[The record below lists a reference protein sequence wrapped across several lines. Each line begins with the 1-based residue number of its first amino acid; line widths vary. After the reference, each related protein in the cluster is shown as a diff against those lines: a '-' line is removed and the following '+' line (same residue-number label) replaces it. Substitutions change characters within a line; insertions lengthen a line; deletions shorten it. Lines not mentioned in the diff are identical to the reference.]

1 MNSPPQA
8 LPYLDTKPVG
18 AAGFYTAINATFRF
32 ILGRFGKEGLLRYWE
47 DIGSRYYRPVTE
59 RWSAGGLPAVAEYWR
74 AFFVAEPGAEVE
86 VQELGEHVEV
96 KIVDP
101 QTNDIVPVNT
111 PGEICTRGYNTML
124 GYWNQP
130 DKTSEIISEDGWIR
144 SG

>member
-1 MNSPPQA
+1 MTECSPTTFMT
-8 LPYLDTKPVG
+8 LPNDSFDLRCSTVG
-18 AAGFYTAINATFRF
+18 Y
-32 ILGRFGKEGLLRYWE
+32 
-47 DIGSRYYRPVTE
+47 PC
-59 RWSAGGLPAVAEYWR
+59 
-74 AFFVAEPGAEVE
+74 
-86 VQELGEHVEV
+86 EHVEV

-101 QTNDIVPVNT
+101 QTNEIVPVNT

>member
-1 MNSPPQA
+1 V
-8 LPYLDTKPVG
+8 K
-18 AAGFYTAINATFRF
+18 I
-32 ILGRFGKEGLLRYWE
+32 K
-47 DIGSRYYRPVTE
+47 
-59 RWSAGGLPAVAEYWR
+59 
-74 AFFVAEPGAEVE
+74 
-86 VQELGEHVEV
+86 V

-101 QTNDIVPVNT
+101 KTSEIVPVNT